1 MKNLPPN
8 AHVIVALSLLGLVGC
23 SSSSPA
29 KASCTAEF
37 GGNSSGSVNLP
48 ANCGVIS
55 LATDSTGS
63 TDAGADSDA
72 GAPSG
77 YTLNLIA
84 STQAIA
90 QLKVSIN
97 LGSSPA
103 AGSFS
108 SENVSSWSATGIS
121 TDGSNCVYSAGP
133 EFVPVGSFTLTLS
146 SVDVPVSGSGEA
158 HGTLDLTA
166 YVHAPPAT
174 SCGIGNVEDVV
185 FDF

>member
-1 MKNLPPN
+1 MKNLAQN
-8 AHVIVALSLLGLVGC
+8 AHVVVALSLLGLVAC

-37 GGNSSGSVNLP
+37 GGNSSGAVNLP
-48 ANCGVIS
+48 ANCGVVR
-55 LATDSTGS
+55 LATDAAS
-63 TDAGADSDA
+63 DSDA
-72 GAPSG
+72 GPVSG

-84 STQAIA
+84 STKDIA
-90 QLKVSIN
+90 QLKVSID
-97 LGSSPA
+97 LGASPA

-108 SENVSSWSATGIS
+108 SENVGSWSVTGIS

-133 EFVPVGSFTLTLS
+133 EFVPVGSFALTLT
-146 SVDVPVSGSGEA
+146 SVDAPASGSGEA

-174 SCGIGNVEDVV
+174 SCGVGDVEEVV

>member
-1 MKNLPPN
+1 MKNLPRN
-8 AHVIVALSLLGLVGC
+8 AHVIVALSLLGLVAC

-48 ANCGVIS
+48 ANCGVVS
-55 LATDSTGS
+55 LATGS
-63 TDAGADSDA
+63 TDAGVDSDA
-72 GAPSG
+72 GSLSG

-108 SENVSSWSATGIS
+108 SENVGSWSATGIS

-166 YVHAPPAT
+166 YVHAPPAV
-174 SCGIGNVEDVV
+174 SCGIGNVEDIV

>member
-1 MKNLPPN
+1 MKNLSWKSH
-8 AHVIVALSLLGLVGC
+8 AVALSLLALVGC

-48 ANCGVIS
+48 ANCGVVR
-55 LATDSTGS
+55 LASSSPDS
-63 TDAGADSDA
+63 TDAGPDSDA
-72 GAPSG
+72 GSVSG

-84 STQAIA
+84 STKDIA

-97 LGSSPA
+97 LGASPA

-108 SENVSSWSATGIS
+108 SENVSTWSVTGIS

-133 EFVPVGSFTLTLS
+133 EFVPVGSFVLTLTS
-146 SVDVPVSGSGEA
+146 IEAPVSGSSEA

-174 SCGIGNVEDVV
+174 TCGVGDVEEVV